1 MMNRKSNFTL
11 IELIVVIVVL
21 GILAAI
27 VIPNISSFQK
37 EAREAQLTADARN
50 IQTALDMYRAKSESG
65 SAEPILLGSDSAAVT
80 FTAADEDGATQT
92 LFAVDMEELAP
103 KFLRKPPKY
112 VQNGKVFEGVA
123 GGDQTDLLTADSVNA
138 SKGQVVVGIL
148 GDYDADGNGTVEA
161 GETTLASTAV
171 VQFVTHDGAV
181 KIVR

>member
-65 SAEPILLGSDSAAVT
+65 IAEPVLLGTDKAPVT
-80 FTAADEDGATQT
+80 FKAVDEKTVEQT
-92 LFAVDMEELAP
+92 LIAVDMSELSP
-103 KFLRKPPKY
+103 KFLRKTPKY
-112 VQNGKVFEGVA
+112 VQNEALLGTTATPKVA
-123 GGDQTDLLTADSVNA
+123 GGDQAGLIVKEKVDYT
-138 SKGQVVVGIL
+138 KGQVVVGL
-148 GDYDADGNGTVEA
+148 LTDANG
-161 GETTLASTAV
+161 STAV
-171 VQFVTHDGAV
+171 VQFASFADGAA